1 MMYMTTAAATDTAAD
16 ATGKHITEFSC
27 DDESMLQKNFA
38 ALNRGEEMH
47 NYASK
52 WRTKTGEIRH
62 VLIDSN
68 IHRGKDGGIRN
79 TRCFIR
85 DGECLYTAAHQLAF
99 V

>member
-1 MMYMTTAAATDTAAD
+1 
-16 ATGKHITEFSC
+16 
-27 DDESMLQKNFA
+27 MLQKNFA

-85 DGECLYTAAHQLAF
+85 DGKLF